1 MNNTFYS
8 WTAKGNFKMEKLK
21 LVLKVMGYV
30 VLLAWAVAFTFL
42 LVVLDI
48 VLYTIPKP
56 IVLLINQG
64 R

>member
-1 MNNTFYS
+1 
-8 WTAKGNFKMEKLK
+8 MEKLK